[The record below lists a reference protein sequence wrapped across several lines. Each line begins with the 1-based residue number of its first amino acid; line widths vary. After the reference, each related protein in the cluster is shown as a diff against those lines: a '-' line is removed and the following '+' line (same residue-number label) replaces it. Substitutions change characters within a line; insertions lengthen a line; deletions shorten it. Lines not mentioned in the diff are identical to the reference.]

1 VLDITAEPVVLGLA
15 RELGFAAAV
24 VSFGPFTYIL
34 DRNTNT
40 VRRID
45 SEFQ

>member
-1 VLDITAEPVVLGLA
+1 VVLGLA

-24 VSFGPFTYIL
+24 VSLGPFTYIL
-34 DRNTNT
+34 DRASNS

-45 SEFQ
+45 SEFK